1 MRLAPVPVPQ
11 VDTDVVQ
18 GVGGVLVTL
27 IALFELYRN
36 RALILELVRA
46 VAAVFLPARPTHH
59 SLACA

>member
-1 MRLAPVPVPQ
+1 MRPAPAPVPQ

-36 RALILELVRA
+36 WALILELVSA
-46 VAAVFLPARPTHH
+46 VAAAFLLRSP
-59 SLACA
+59 

>member
-1 MRLAPVPVPQ
+1 M
-11 VDTDVVQ
+11 
-18 GVGGVLVTL
+18 LVTL